1 MIIGLS
7 SFYLLTVSLAAVP
20 LQVPEPA
27 MLMILG
33 SGMMALGFRRK
44 VEQSK

>member
-7 SFYLLTVSLAAVP
+7 SLYLFTVSLAVP

-27 MLMILG
+27 MLLILG
-33 SGMMALGFRRK
+33 SGMMVLGIRRK
-44 VEQSK
+44 T